1 MLPVPWP
8 TCSSFCSHCLS
19 LSNRGLLFH
28 LSAFQTIY
36 DTRSDGPGAVF
47 RLLRLLPQD
56 YAPSHLKE
64 L

>member
-1 MLPVPWP
+1 MLPVLWP
-8 TCSSFCSHCLS
+8 TGSSFCSRCLS

-28 LSAFQTIY
+28 LNASQTIY
-36 DTRSDGPGAVF
+36 DTHSDGPGAVF

-56 YAPSHLKE
+56 CAPSHLKE